1 MITFEF
7 AIVWWKLLLGVLGL
21 AWATKS
27 AMIWRTAGWRM
38 ALMWPVVMLFGG
50 MRL

>member
-7 AIVWWKLLLGVLGL
+7 AIVWWKLLLGILGL
-21 AWATKS
+21 AWAIKS
-27 AMIWRTAGWRM
+27 AMIWRT